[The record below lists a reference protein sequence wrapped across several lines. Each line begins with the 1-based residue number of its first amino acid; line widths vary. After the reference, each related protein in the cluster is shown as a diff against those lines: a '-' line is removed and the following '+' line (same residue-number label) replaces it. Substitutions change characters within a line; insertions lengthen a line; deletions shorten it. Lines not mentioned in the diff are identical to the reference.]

1 MDVAAR
7 KLVRVA
13 SAAIETTYP
22 RIRHS
27 ELMNVSLTPRDAWQ
41 PLPAAQWN
49 AETARHLLRRAGWTA
64 RSEDV
69 DRAVREGLA
78 ATLDRLFSAD
88 ATRLEKPRLV
98 TRFEENAM
106 AMQGALMGKFG
117 DERLR
122 RQRELQE
129 RARLAIQ
136 ELTIKWLEYAAR
148 PDAAAVAKWVLFLS
162 DVYVVSAE
170 KVRNAGIVHQHF
182 DILAR
187 HGFGPAPAL
196 TKAVSRSPAMVFYL
210 DLVQSQIKAPNENFA
225 RELFELFVLGEGNYT
240 ENDIKEAAR
249 AFTGYR
255 ARQDGVFRLEPRQQ
269 DLREKTIF
277 GATGKFSGDDVIELA
292 YSQPSAATFLP
303 REMAKFYLTETPLPA
318 EHLAT
323 LGDAW
328 RSSGFELRHL
338 VRQFFGSRLFF
349 APEFRGNLIKS
360 PVQFYL
366 GFVQDMELEVAP
378 IPRLTLMPLRQM
390 GQALFYPPNVRG
402 WVGGRQWINS
412 ATLTARRQ
420 FVEALFAPID
430 LNSLNADE
438 QIELVAARSNGVTR
452 FTVPDEPFESLAS
465 LDSRTAASELTSRL
479 LPGITTERIRE
490 NLQHFIADGGTDE
503 RKRVQRLR
511 RAAVT
516 LVQSPEYQ
524 LC

>member
-1 MDVAAR
+1 
-7 KLVRVA
+7 
-13 SAAIETTYP
+13 
-22 RIRHS
+22 
-27 ELMNVSLTPRDAWQ
+27 MNVSLTPQDAWQ
-41 PLPAAQWN
+41 PLPAAQWD
-49 AETARHLLRRAGWTA
+49 AEAARHLLRRAGWTA
-64 RSEDV
+64 RADDV
-69 DRAVREGLA
+69 DRAVREGLG
-78 ATLDRLFSAD
+78 ATLDRLFPAEPP
-88 ATRLEKPRLV
+88 RLEKPRLV

-106 AMQGALMGKFG
+106 AMQGEMMGKVG

-122 RQRELQE
+122 KQRELQE

-136 ELTIKWLEYAAR
+136 ELTIKWLEFAAR
-148 PDAAAVAKWVLFLS
+148 ADAAAVAKWNFFLS
-162 DVYVVSAE
+162 DVYVISAE
-170 KVRNAGIVHQHF
+170 KVRNAGVVFQHF

-196 TKAVSRSPAMVFYL
+196 SKAVSRSPAMVIYL
-210 DLVQSQIKAPNENFA
+210 DLGQSQIKAPNENFA

-255 ARQDGVFRLEPRQQ
+255 ARQDGVFRLDPRQQ

-277 GATGKFSGDDVIELA
+277 GATGNFSGDDVIELA

-303 REMAKFYLTETPLPA
+303 REMARFYLTETPLPA
-318 EHLAT
+318 EHLAA
-323 LGDAW
+323 LGNEW

-349 APEFRGNLIKS
+349 APEFRGSLIKS

-366 GFVQDMELEVAP
+366 GFVQDMQLDVAP
-378 IPRLTLMPLRQM
+378 IPRLTLTPLRQM

-420 FVEALFAPID
+420 FVESLFAPID
-430 LNSLNADE
+430 LNNLNADE

-452 FTVPDEPFESLAS
+452 FTVPDEPFIPLAS
-465 LDSRTAASELTSRL
+465 LEPAAAAAQLTGTL
-479 LPGITTERIRE
+479 LPEHSNAGIRE
-490 NLQHFIADGGTDE
+490 KLQQFIASAGSDE
-503 RKRVQRLR
+503 KQRLRRLR